1 MTATC
6 YHIGKGLHII
16 ATCYISVITNVWGEI
31 VFESTSTPYG
41 KLFYHYSKCVTSVTA
56 YFSNLFYHIATDS
69 QPVALHVYIHIWL
82 HVYIHICITRIYT
95 YLIYTYYVYIYIFAL
110 HVYIHILYIHITC
123 IYTYLHYMYIY
134 IFYVYILHVYIHI
147 CITCTYTYFIY
158 TYYMY
163 MYIFALHV
171 YTHILN
177 IHITC
182 IYTCLHYMYIY
193 IFFTCIYTYLL
204 HYMYIYIHLYLTYSI
219 LQEALSFLPPE
230 ESNIHIHIY
239 IRKVRSLKSS
249 QREPNMYI
257 YKFEF
262 SGSSTCC
269 QTQGST
275 IAPHKSERYV

>member
-123 IYTYLHYMYIY
+123 IYT
-134 IFYVYILHVYIHI
+134 
-147 CITCTYTYFIY
+147 
-158 TYYMY
+158 
-163 MYIFALHV
+163 
-171 YTHILN
+171 
-177 IHITC
+177 
-182 IYTCLHYMYIY
+182 CLHYMYIY